1 MLYGTQCALS
11 QSSRHIPCAVH
22 HGGKMFIPSQHMTWA
37 IACLFGLLGVGT
49 CFRVWMLRGLN
60 DVKTQSHLDS
70 LRSWWALAIILS
82 VAILLE
88 KFGVL
93 VLLAVVGT
101 LSLWEFLRIIGW
113 KRVGKP
119 MTWVVFGL
127 VAIYYLSLL
136 FGYAEQT
143 QIIAPVAIVL
153 ILGAFRA
160 CLGLVEDFI
169 AVTAATVWGM
179 LLFVYCLSHV
189 YFLVALPGLPEP
201 WAGNYGWILYLV
213 LLTES
218 NDIVQA
224 LVGRQLGRT
233 KIAPVTSPNKSLEG
247 LVGGILVTTVLGVLL
262 APWLTTL
269 THESWWTGA
278 YLAASSA
285 VLIAIFG
292 FLGDINKSGIKRDV
306 GIKDSGTL
314 IPGQGGMMDRV
325 DSLTFS
331 APVFY
336 YFVKVLLMN
345 RHVN

>member
-1 MLYGTQCALS
+1 
-11 QSSRHIPCAVH
+11 
-22 HGGKMFIPSQHMTWA
+22 MFIPSQHMTWA

-49 CFRVWMLRGLN
+49 CFRVWMLRGRT

-70 LRSWWALAIILS
+70 LRSWWAMAIVLS
-82 VAILLE
+82 VAMLLE
-88 KFGVL
+88 KVGVIA
-93 VLLAVVGT
+93 LLAVVGT
-101 LSLWEFLRIIGW
+101 LSLWEFLSILGW
-113 KRVGKP
+113 KRVGKS
-119 MTWVVFGL
+119 TTCVVFGL
-127 VAIYYLSLL
+127 AAIYYLSLL

-143 QIIAPVAIVL
+143 QVIAPVAMVL
-153 ILGAFRA
+153 VLGAFRA

-179 LLFVYCLSHV
+179 LLFVYCLSHA
-189 YFLVALPGLPEP
+189 YFLLALPGLPEP
-201 WAGNYGWILYLV
+201 WVGNFGWILYLV

-218 NDIVQA
+218 NDIAQA
-224 LVGRQLGRT
+224 LIGRQLGRT

-247 LVGGILVTTVLGVLL
+247 LVGGILVTTVLAVLL
-262 APWLTTL
+262 APWLTSL
-269 THESWWTGA
+269 MQNSWGTGMF
-278 YLAASSA
+278 LAASSGT
-285 VLIAIFG
+285 LIAIFG

-345 RHVN
+345 RQFQ